1 MKEKPGKISERET
14 PTLLM
19 MMKIK
24 RAVVMKKISFYLL
37 LAITATA
44 SVVSCNKKE
53 IVDPR
58 EGLHQV
64 NFTVSGKI
72 DPSLTRTYIE
82 ESGDT
87 YLAHW
92 SDESSEHIGL
102 IFDDVV
108 KDMTS
113 TSFDAL
119 DITNDIATFYGSA
132 EITLGSHAIHPFY
145 PASAFNKTYETGKIG
160 LNLNRAQYPVAD
172 SFDPAADI
180 MIGGD
185 QDIVVDDADEV
196 MVENVVFTRPM
207 AVLRLHLVAKNEQAK
222 AYGESVTSVEMDA
235 VGQNPAVTL
244 TGSLSYTPDSDVFS
258 WNTSNSSVKAV
269 FDSEHNNAGVVTIDT
284 DPENNSVYLVVNPA
298 TISSGTIQFTIETN
312 VHSGI
317 NAITRTVTVPEGG
330 MEFLAGKVND
340 ISLTVR
346 DKDVPDVVTDNRIL
360 VEGFDNVSTNKT
372 QPTASQTGVFGTG
385 VTSSLEYTYS
395 NDNVNVRFNNNGQA
409 SDNPYLY
416 INAANQYF
424 TMSNIAVTNQTWI
437 DFTAKVKNTGTLTVN
452 YKESSASTW
461 SVAGTISSG
470 SSFTESTV
478 TFGVANTAKSIDIQL
493 VGSAALIVDD
503 IVLAA
508 GTAPEHNLAVD
519 ETTKTLGGNQGST
532 VTIAIT
538 SNYAWT
544 ASISEGST
552 GFSIDPN
559 NGGPDG
565 SIVVTALSNGSTTEV
580 QLGKVT
586 ISDGEDNVEVTIR
599 QQPYT
604 SGGDQYVKVTSIDDV
619 TAGTYVIVNDG
630 YYLPNAASTSASPV
644 KSDATKVTVSDN
656 TLINV
661 TEAMTWAFSG
671 NTSAMTIKSTIEGD
685 YYLVVSGNG
694 NSNLRVNTTTGKTWT
709 ISAYSGTEGAFSLKD
724 NANSR
729 FCATYSSGSDWRSYN
744 SYNASNYGD
753 GGRIY
758 LYKKATTGPTA
769 YQVKLGTIANGSVSR
784 SVESAAEGASVTL
797 TATANANYTFSSWDI
812 SGITLTDAQ
821 KTTNPLTISMPANDI
836 TVGASFA
843 YAGQGT
849 LITINFAEADQR
861 PDGFPT
867 ENTGEIN
874 ETTYTIAGYEFTFK
888 ATYAC
893 YWPHADLNDQ
903 KYLLIGKSKSYILF
917 PAIEGQKLTNVKFTT
932 GANASANVI
941 ADIYSADGETA
952 IYGNTDKLAKG
963 ATYDWPLTG
972 TSNNTSYQ
980 FRITNAYNAQLTSL
994 DLTYE

>member
-1 MKEKPGKISERET
+1 MRT
-14 PTLLM
+14 M
-19 MMKIK
+19 IK
-24 RAVVMKKISFYLL
+24 CAVVMKKITFYLL
-37 LAITATA
+37 LAIVSCVSIA
-44 SVVSCNKKE
+44 SCNKNE
-53 IVDPR
+53 IVDPN
-58 EGLHQV
+58 EGLHKV
-64 NFTVSGKI
+64 NFTITGKI
-72 DPSLTRTYIE
+72 DPTLTRTYIE

-92 SDESSEHIGL
+92 SAESSEHIGL
-102 IFDDVV
+102 IFDEI
-108 KDMTS
+108 KNDMTS
-113 TSFDAL
+113 TTFDAL
-119 DITNDIATFYGSA
+119 DITDDIATFYGSA
-132 EITLGSHAIHPFY
+132 EITLGSHTIHPFY
-145 PASAFNKTYETGKIG
+145 PASAFNKTYESTGKIG
-160 LNLNRAQYPVAD
+160 LNLNRAQYPVSG

-180 MIGGD
+180 MIGRD
-185 QDIVVDDADEV
+185 QDITVDDADEV
-196 MVENVVFTRPM
+196 MVEKVVFTRPM

-222 AYGESVTSVEMDA
+222 AYGESVTSVEMEA

-244 TGSLSYTPDSDVFS
+244 TGSLSYIPDGDDFS

-269 FDSEHNNAGVVTIDT
+269 YDLEHNNAGVVTIDT

-298 TISSGTIQFTIETN
+298 TISSGTIKFTIETD

-424 TMSNIAVTNQTWI
+424 TMSNIAVTNQSWI

-604 SGGDQYVKVTSIDDV
+604 SGGDQYVKVTSLNDV

-630 YYLPNAASTSASPV
+630 YYLPNAAATSAGPA
-644 KSDATKVTVSDN
+644 KNNNTKVTVSDN
-656 TLINV
+656 TLSNV
-661 TEAMTWAFSG
+661 TDAMTWAFSG
-671 NTSAMTIKSTIEGD
+671 NTSAMTIKSTIEGN
-685 YYLVVSGNG
+685 YFLVVSGSG
-694 NSNLRVNTTTGKTWT
+694 NNNLRVNTTSGKTWNVL
-709 ISAYSGTEGAFSLKD
+709 AYSGTTGAFSLKD
-724 NANSR
+724 NENNR
-729 FCATYSSGSDWRSYN
+729 YCATYSAGSDWRSYN

-753 GGRIY
+753 NGKIY
-758 LYKKATTGPTA
+758 LYKKVTTGPT
-769 YQVKLGTIANGSVSR
+769 YYSVNLGATSNGSVGR
-784 SVESAAEGASVTL
+784 SVESATAGASVTL

-812 SGITLTDAQ
+812 SGITLTDEQ

-836 TVGASFA
+836 TVVANFA

-861 PDGFPT
+861 PDNFPT
-867 ENTGEIN
+867 SSSNKG
-874 ETTYTIAGYEFTFK
+874 TTLTAYTIAGYSFSF
-888 ATYAC
+888 YAADGY
-893 YWPHADLNDQ
+893 YWPHADQNNL
-903 KYLLIGKSKSYILF
+903 KYLIIGKANSYILF
-917 PAIEGQKLTNVKFTT
+917 PAIAGQKLTNVKFTT
-932 GANASANVI
+932 GSSASPNVI
-941 ADIYSADGETA
+941 PDIYSADGETS
-952 IYGNTDKLAKG
+952 IFGNTSKLAAGASYEWSLSDKG
-963 ATYDWPLTG
+963 TT
-972 TSNNTSYQ
+972 NNTSYQ
-980 FRITNAYNAQLTSL
+980 FRITNGYNAQLTSL
-994 DLTYE
+994 ELTYE